1 MTPAQIVLAGSGG
14 TDPDA
19 ECSTIKAKF
28 NPPIVTGTH
37 SEVAAHNKTHKAKTG
52 ESYQAEHA
60 VPAANFHVSGR
71 SGTKVAGC
79 GGYSTGEGF
88 CWNAFDNQTALT
100 EHRKLTDA
108 MKDFGNAQGSGH
120 ATLEKWKDAYQS
132 AAEDVLKEPPRNPG
146 KTKKEREALAAKA
159 AACLRIE
166 MDRAFEKMEIS
177 DSTQLRNGIVSGP
190 PPPPPPAGGVKGVTG
205 V

>member
-14 TDPDA
+14 TDPNA
-19 ECSTIKAKF
+19 ECAKIKASF

-37 SEVAAHNKTHKAKTG
+37 SEVAAHNKSHKAQTG

-71 SGTKVAGC
+71 RGTKVDKC
-79 GGYSTGEGF
+79 DGYSTSKGF
-88 CWNAFDNQTALT
+88 CWNAFDNQTELT

-108 MKDFGNAQGSGH
+108 MKDFGNSQGKGF
-120 ATLEKWKDAYQS
+120 ATLEQWKDAYQS

-146 KTKKEREALAAKA
+146 KTKKERAELAAKA

-166 MDRAFEKMEIS
+166 MDKAFEEMKIS
-177 DSTQLRNGIVSGP
+177 DNTRLRNGIVSGP
-190 PPPPPPAGGVKGVTG
+190 PPPATRGTKGKTAI
-205 V
+205 